1 MARRN
6 SAPACLSNIPTL
18 TSTMSLSSKRS
29 SVAPEVWETTFHG
42 RCPRCGHHY
51 DKAVV
56 KIPRAPGVFSGLKC
70 VYCSAKMYGFGGNA
84 TRLSLMSSDLEPVR
98 RMNIEGAISP
108 EASIR
113 ICTNDVSA
121 TGTLIAAVAA
131 SPVLLAVPEDP
142 ISRTPSTS
150 RRNPPSLESRS
161 RTAPSTRPAADVEV
175 DVVPLGPE
183 TVSPNVYVTSARP
196 EEIAEHGGQVL
207 PPQARGR
214 LRRRLLWLRNN
225 SVIVAGRRLRSSI
238 TNSRVGR
245 ILHAHRTAAVNSTIA
260 NTQAAPTTI
269 LAVEIPIT
277 LPPSVRT
284 SRSPSPP
291 LQAVSQLA
299 PEAPRT
305 DLPAR
310 LSARPSPTA
319 PSFGNP
325 SQQDADP
332 YTYPLSPGVSTLPSD
347 FERAPL
353 AQQTPA
359 ERSTVSR
366 CECSPSCH
374 CMRRDASQ
382 TSRQSQGPPTSST
395 PDENN
400 SDSGASRVLRD
411 LVDFPQDTWGVGG
424 RFVDPRSQR
433 SQYFYGELPMTDG
446 SERNSSLRLRDPNR
460 ESSATFSSQATT
472 AYSADPL
479 PGVLAVA
486 TASPSPFGLS
496 LVTQNLPPAAPT
508 NQTAGGLIDGGRTP
522 TGPDSIDSNRTP
534 TTAVRANGAL
544 MESAHGPAPN
554 SIPAREDHN
563 DLPDHEP
570 STSEVPSP
578 TEPARD

>member
-1 MARRN
+1 
-6 SAPACLSNIPTL
+6 
-18 TSTMSLSSKRS
+18 
-29 SVAPEVWETTFHG
+29 
-42 RCPRCGHHY
+42 
-51 DKAVV
+51 
-56 KIPRAPGVFSGLKC
+56 
-70 VYCSAKMYGFGGNA
+70 
-84 TRLSLMSSDLEPVR
+84 MSSDLETVR

-108 EASIR
+108 GASIR

-161 RTAPSTRPAADVEV
+161 RTASSTRPAADVEV

-207 PPQARGR
+207 PPPARGR
-214 LRRRLLWLRNN
+214 LRRWLRNN

-238 TNSRVGR
+238 TNSHVGR

-260 NTQAAPTTI
+260 NPRAALTTT

-325 SQQDADP
+325 SQRDADP
-332 YTYPLSPGVSTLPSD
+332 YTYPLSPGASTLPTD

-366 CECSPSCH
+366 CECSPNCH

-382 TSRQSQGPPTSST
+382 TSEQSQGLPTSST

-400 SDSGASRVLRD
+400 SDSGARHVPQD
-411 LVDFPQDTWGVGG
+411 LADFPHDTRGIGD

-433 SQYFYGELPMTDG
+433 SRYFYGELPMTDG

-460 ESSATFSSQATT
+460 ESGATFSSQATT

-479 PGVLAVA
+479 PGVPAVA
-486 TASPSPFGLS
+486 TASPSPLGLS

-508 NQTAGGLIDGGRTP
+508 NQTNGGLIDGGRTP

-544 MESAHGPAPN
+544 SDSVHGPVPN
-554 SIPAREDHN
+554 SFSALEDHN

-570 STSEVPSP
+570 STSEIPSP
-578 TEPARD
+578 TEPTRD